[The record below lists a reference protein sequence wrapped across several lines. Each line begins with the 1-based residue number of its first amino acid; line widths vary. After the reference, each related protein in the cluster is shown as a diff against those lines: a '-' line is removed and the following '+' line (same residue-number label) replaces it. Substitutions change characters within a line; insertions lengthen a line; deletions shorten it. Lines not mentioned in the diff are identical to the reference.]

1 MTPEPPAAVPYYGSW
16 GDDVSTIWATAWGV
30 RGPVRVCGPME
41 QLPPI
46 LLPDPNL
53 LQVVALQARVA
64 ELEQSRDETGG

>member
-1 MTPEPPAAVPYYGSW
+1 MTAAHL
-16 GDDVSTIWATAWGV
+16 GDRLGG
-30 RGPVRVCGPME
+30 RGQVRVSGPME

-53 LQVVALQARVA
+53 LQVLALQARVA

>member
-1 MTPEPPAAVPYYGSW
+1 
-16 GDDVSTIWATAWGV
+16 
-30 RGPVRVCGPME
+30 ME

-53 LQVVALQARVA
+53 LQVLALQARVA